1 MVDNRKPVFK
11 ENVIYIENEDI
22 SPQGTLNFSTNGKP
36 VLIFIHANF
45 CPQCDKVKQIFQ
57 NFADGNPDIQCAVIL
72 IDGNSSEKMLG
83 KRMDKIIPKIIGVP
97 TIVQCLNGK
106 YSKTF
111 DIMGGFQYLSAFA
124 YSQ

>member
-57 NFADGNPDIQCAVIL
+57 KFADGNPDIQCAVIL
-72 IDGNSSEKMLG
+72 IDGNPSEKMLG

-111 DIMGGFQYLSAFA
+111 DIMDGFQYLSAFA